1 MTSVSKNVFIDKF
14 VNDIL
19 NKYNNKYHRTIT
31 MNPVDVKLGTY
42 INFNKE
48 NDKEGPIFKV

>member
-1 MTSVSKNVFIDKF
+1 MTSVSKNVSIDKF
-14 VNDIL
+14 VNDIV
-19 NKYNNKYHRTIT
+19 NKNNNKYHRKIT
-31 MNPVDVKLGTY
+31 VNPVDVKPGTY

>member
-1 MTSVSKNVFIDKF
+1 MTSVSKNVSIDKF
-14 VNDIL
+14 VNDIV
-19 NKYNNKYHRTIT
+19 NKNNNKYHRTIT
-31 MNPVDVKLGTY
+31 VNPVDVKPGTY

>member
-1 MTSVSKNVFIDKF
+1 MTSVSKNLSIDKF
-14 VNDIL
+14 VNDIV
-19 NKYNNKYHRTIT
+19 NKNNNKYHRTIT
-31 MNPVDVKLGTY
+31 MNPVDVKPGTY